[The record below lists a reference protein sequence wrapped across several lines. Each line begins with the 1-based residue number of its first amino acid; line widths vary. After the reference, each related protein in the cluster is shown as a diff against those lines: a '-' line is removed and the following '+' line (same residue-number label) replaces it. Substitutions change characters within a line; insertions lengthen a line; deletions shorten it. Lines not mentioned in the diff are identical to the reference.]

1 MLQAELNFS
10 ESNIMDMNT
19 VNAAYI
25 NILKENKVE
34 GVQNDYKK
42 DLKSLISENI
52 KDIHFNRPSDRT
64 KPMQILSTKTKV
76 QILSEVAKL
85 NSHDQSRD
93 IKILLQAAKIIR
105 NDISKNSNWK
115 FTGSF
120 DDYEPPPLTYI
131 LCKHIIQG
139 TRMIG
144 TEQRG
149 KDLERIASLLTQ
161 TVIQSFKSDRQVSYI
176 SNKDYGDFKS
186 TRETPLS
193 VVLPLTIHRKTRS
206 KRLVEDISACLE
218 FDKYPRIMA
227 LETRIAAA
235 VCIRISEKDGVYL
248 PPFVVKSKPIYFATY
263 NIDFCES
270 TPDGT
275 NTLHGTIT
283 LFLKKYDDDIS
294 MVEPLYIEPINKEYV
309 PLSDYDVQL
318 SLLPTMKLMQPIAEK
333 FDHSSYNSDSLIES
347 DTQSTEKDL
356 VWLASCHSIMKAS
369 SCSVENT
376 NIRNEDKSHISTW
389 AAFNSFMTKK
399 PQETNHGVIAPLL
412 RSPPTSPQALYTAL
426 CSAQKINACVMG
438 N

>member
-10 ESNIMDMNT
+10 ESNNMDMNT

-25 NILKENKVE
+25 NIIKENKVE

-42 DLKSLISENI
+42 NLKSLISENI

-64 KPMQILSTKTKV
+64 KPMQIFSTKTKV

-85 NSHDQSRD
+85 NSHDQSSD
-93 IKILLQAAKIIR
+93 IKIFLQEAKIIR
-105 NDISKNSNWK
+105 NDISKNPNWK

-120 DDYEPPPLTYI
+120 DDYEPPPLTYF

-149 KDLERIASLLTQ
+149 KDLERSASLLTQ

-176 SNKDYGDFKS
+176 SSKDYGGFKS
-186 TRETPLS
+186 TRETPLP
-193 VVLPLTIHRKTRS
+193 VALPLTIHRKTRS

-235 VCIRISEKDGVYL
+235 VCKRISEKDGVYL
-248 PPFVVKSKPIYFATY
+248 LPFVVKSKPIYFATD

-275 NTLHGTIT
+275 NTLHGTIIT
-283 LFLKKYDDDIS
+283 LYRES
-294 MVEPLYIEPINKEYV
+294 INKEY
-309 PLSDYDVQL
+309 
-318 SLLPTMKLMQPIAEK
+318 
-333 FDHSSYNSDSLIES
+333 NSTFRL
-347 DTQSTEKDL
+347 
-356 VWLASCHSIMKAS
+356 
-369 SCSVENT
+369 
-376 NIRNEDKSHISTW
+376 
-389 AAFNSFMTKK
+389 
-399 PQETNHGVIAPLL
+399 
-412 RSPPTSPQALYTAL
+412 
-426 CSAQKINACVMG
+426 
-438 N
+438 